1 MIASVD
7 TQRSGAASTEGLRK
21 HNACLS
27 ALSPATLSMLK
38 PHLTEITL
46 SEGAILWDA
55 KRPATDVY
63 FPISG
68 LISIVLAMPDGECVE
83 VGSVAREAAAGL
95 AFDGDQSELLT
106 RGVVQ
111 IGGKFIR
118 ITRAQLMSAAGK
130 NREIDHLIR
139 FCRDWILFQAQ
150 QIAACNAVH
159 PADKRFCRWIF
170 ECGLRMETDTLQLT
184 QEAIASALGI
194 RRTTVTL
201 IAQTLQAH
209 GSIHYRRGRIS
220 ISDRTALRSAA
231 CECCDVLGERHW
243 PSTRLRALSV
253 PTQPSGDTL
262 ETSVPVSPTR
272 R

>member
-21 HNACLS
+21 QNACLS

-38 PHLTEITL
+38 PHLTEATL
-46 SEGAILWDA
+46 SEGAVLWDA

-63 FPISG
+63 FPVSG

-184 QEAIASALGI
+184 QEAIASVLGI

-243 PSTRLRALSV
+243 PSTRLRALNV
-253 PTQPSGDTL
+253 PTQPSGDT

>member
-7 TQRSGAASTEGLRK
+7 TQRSNAPSTEGLRK
-21 HNACLS
+21 HNGYLS
-27 ALSPATLSMLK
+27 ELSPTALSMLK
-38 PHLTEITL
+38 PHLTEATL

-63 FPISG
+63 FPVSG

-83 VGSVAREAAAGL
+83 VGSVAREAAAGV
-95 AFDGDQSELLT
+95 AFHGDQSALLT

-118 ITRAQLMSAAGK
+118 IGAAQLLSAASK
-130 NREIDHLIR
+130 NPEIGHLTT
-139 FCRDWILFQAQ
+139 FCRDWMLLQAQ

-170 ECGLRMETDTLQLT
+170 ECSLRMEADTLQLT
-184 QEAIASALGI
+184 QEAIASMLGI

-201 IAQTLQAH
+201 IAQTLQAQ

-231 CECCDVLGERHW
+231 CECCDVLGEPHW
-243 PSTRLRALSV
+243 PSTRLRALGV
-253 PTQPSGDTL
+253 PTQQF
-262 ETSVPVSPTR
+262 
-272 R
+272 

>member
-7 TQRSGAASTEGLRK
+7 TQRSNAPSTEGLRK
-21 HNACLS
+21 HNGCLS
-27 ALSPATLSMLK
+27 ALSPAALSMLK
-38 PHLTEITL
+38 PHLTEATL

-55 KRPATDVY
+55 KRPAVDVY
-63 FPISG
+63 FPVSG

-95 AFDGDQSELLT
+95 AFDGDQSDVLT

-111 IGGKFIR
+111 IGGKFFR
-118 ITRAQLMSAAGK
+118 ISRAQLLSAAY
-130 NREIDHLIR
+130 EIDHLIT
-139 FCRDWILFQAQ
+139 FCWDWILLQAQ

-170 ECGLRMETDTLQLT
+170 ECGLRMEADTLQLT
-184 QEAIASALGI
+184 QEAIASVLGI

-209 GSIHYRRGRIS
+209 GSIHYKRGRIS

-231 CECCDVLGERHW
+231 CECCDVLGEGHW
-243 PSTRLRALSV
+243 PSTRVRAISA
-253 PTQPSGDTL
+253 PTQPS
-262 ETSVPVSPTR
+262 
-272 R
+272 